1 MLKKQL
7 VTVCLI
13 VCIIFSMTSVYAT
26 GVTGTVQADVLN
38 VRSTGNIAENNIVGQ
53 ITYGTNVEIL
63 GNENGWYQIIFQNM
77 TAYVKGDYV
86 LINETLNTTQ
96 EENVLPVITKGEE
109 LVNLAKTFIGTPYV
123 YGGTS
128 PSGFDCS
135 GFVYYL
141 HNQFGVTLNRVANDQ
156 ARNGIAVDRN
166 SLAPGDIILFAR
178 NSTRINHVG
187 IYVGNGQ
194 FIHSPQTGRSV
205 EITDLNVGYYNNC
218 YYGARRIFY

>member
-1 MLKKQL
+1 MLKQL

-13 VCIIFSMTSVYAT
+13 ICIIFSMTSVYAT

-38 VRSTGNIAENNIVGQ
+38 VRSTSGIAQNNIIGQ

-63 GNENGWYQIIFQNM
+63 GDENGWYQIIFNNM

-86 LINETLNTTQ
+86 SINETVSTIQ
-96 EENVLPVITKGEE
+96 EEYASYIASKQEE
-109 LVNLAKTFIGTPYV
+109 AVNLAKAFIGTPYV

-135 GFVYYL
+135 GFVYYIYK
-141 HNQFGVTLNRVANDQ
+141 QFGVTLNRVANDQ
-156 ARNGIAVDRN
+156 AKDGIAVDRN
-166 SLAPGDIILFAR
+166 SLVPGDILLFAR

-194 FIHSPQTGRSV
+194 FIHSPQTGRRV
-205 EITDLNVGYYNNC
+205 EITDLNIGYYNEC

>member
-1 MLKKQL
+1 
-7 VTVCLI
+7 
-13 VCIIFSMTSVYAT
+13 MTSVYAT

-38 VRSTGNIAENNIVGQ
+38 VRSTGNIAQNNIVGQ

-63 GNENGWYQIIFQNM
+63 GNENGWYQIIFDNM

-86 LINETLNTTQ
+86 LINETLNITQ
-96 EENVLPVITKGEE
+96 EENVFPVITRGEE

-141 HNQFGVTLNRVANDQ
+141 HKQFGVTLNRVANDQ
-156 ARNGIAVDRN
+156 ALNGIAVDRN
-166 SLAPGDIILFAR
+166 SLVPGDIILFAR

-194 FIHSPQTGRSV
+194 FIHAPSSGKVVSYAN
-205 EITDLNVGYYNNC
+205 LNSDYYVSH
-218 YYGARRIFY
+218 YYGAVRYTN